1 MRDSNAFLLIVVA
14 AIGGCGRAPVNL
26 TSAAPIVEIES
37 VPFEVDLGGWTSAAE
52 LVHPVKAGAYG
63 DGPWPTVLMI
73 SGNGPHDMDVTLPGE
88 GESFKLFAQIATE
101 LASRGCAVVRY
112 HKRFVEGPNKF
123 DPRFFVEQSLVTFA
137 ADAQKVLNA
146 SLLDP
151 RCDPDR
157 VFLYG
162 WSEGTAIAAQLAT
175 ERGDIDGL
183 ILQSAVGLPWRD
195 MVRSW
200 IADVGVPYAQGK
212 DGGTVTNEKLAAAL
226 EGKGGMVAKL
236 GASFLAEPMRPG
248 GSIRVSSRIDSDGN
262 GELDPETEIKASM
275 DAMLDFAFSRLGNV
289 HLYSLGKTLPTVTE
303 QAAKLKLPI
312 LVLQGVN
319 DASTSLLSGR
329 TLAVALKASGN
340 DRVKLMEFPGLGHTL
355 GAASSVFDDLG
366 RSPDTETI
374 LPICEWIRAQSRK

>member
-1 MRDSNAFLLIVVA
+1 
-14 AIGGCGRAPVNL
+14 
-26 TSAAPIVEIES
+26 
-37 VPFEVDLGGWTSAAE
+37 
-52 LVHPVKAGAYG
+52 
-63 DGPWPTVLMI
+63 
-73 SGNGPHDMDVTLPGE
+73 
-88 GESFKLFAQIATE
+88 
-101 LASRGCAVVRY
+101 
-112 HKRFVEGPNKF
+112 
-123 DPRFFVEQSLVTFA
+123 
-137 ADAQKVLNA
+137 
-146 SLLDP
+146 
-151 RCDPDR
+151 
-157 VFLYG
+157 
-162 WSEGTAIAAQLAT
+162 
-175 ERGDIDGL
+175 
-183 ILQSAVGLPWRD
+183 

-200 IADVGVPYAQGK
+200 IEDVGVPYAQGK
-212 DGGTVTNEKLAAAL
+212 DGGTVTSEKLAAAF

-236 GASFLAEPMRPG
+236 GASFLAEPMLPG
-248 GSIRVSSRIDSDGN
+248 ASVRVSSRIDSDGN
-262 GELDPETEIKASM
+262 GELGPETEIKASM

-289 HLYSLGKTLPTVTE
+289 HLYSPGKTLPTVTE